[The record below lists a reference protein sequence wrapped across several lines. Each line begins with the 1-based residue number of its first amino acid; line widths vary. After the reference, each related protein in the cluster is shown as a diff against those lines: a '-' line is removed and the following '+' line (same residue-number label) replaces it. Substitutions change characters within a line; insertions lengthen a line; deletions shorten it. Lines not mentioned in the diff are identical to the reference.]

1 MLATHH
7 DRRTKR
13 QEKEEIVIEIRS
25 LQPFCPV
32 LATCDAGRVDATLA
46 ALGRTRDE
54 VVIVSEPART
64 APEEAQDDLREIRE
78 SEEDARAEIK
88 SLEREVMECRSV
100 AATAR
105 HDTADARRERDD
117 LAKEN
122 AKLRAELDTLQRL
135 TSNQLAIGGGI

>member
-1 MLATHH
+1 M
-7 DRRTKR
+7 
-13 QEKEEIVIEIRS
+13 IVIEIRS

-32 LATCDAGRVDATLA
+32 LATCDAGRVGAALA

-54 VVIVSEPART
+54 VVIVSEPARSEL
-64 APEEAQDDLREIRE
+64 EEAQDDLREVRA
-78 SEEDARAEIK
+78 SEEDAKTEIVA
-88 SLEREVMECRSV
+88 LEREVMECRNQV
-100 AATAR
+100 ACAR